1 MNLMF
6 FALSTA
12 GYGETV
18 IGLSLARQLEPLGVR
33 SHFVISPVSEQVLR
47 RSGIPFTTI
56 EPRMGRLVRL
66 LLDEEVAQFK
76 PDAIV
81 LSDYYTYTG
90 VFRERFGLDSWF
102 IEEYGVPILPID
114 IWEWDKTSCAVDM
127 FEEDRPTDKRILDM
141 DVLLRPV
148 PLAHPERAGRAYPFR
163 LWEGTERVTRRTKRH
178 LYETFGLRP
187 RDRLVLLTIAPW
199 QHMPEDKYLS
209 SIGTHVL
216 RGVPRLLAHYLAQL
230 PDTTHFLIIGE
241 APPELAALP
250 AGRVHALPPCSPA
263 RFTTMLGAADLV
275 LSLNIG
281 ATTLGRAVLSDIPA
295 VVLTNGFAVPDA
307 SAIGAVEARLGG
319 LTPAV
324 RSWLDGMLPLHQ
336 MRMWPLGFYDFLAP
350 ILSGNPYTGAFTDL
364 ELLDEPAVVRGI
376 ERALYDTAT
385 RDRLAAARAA
395 YLSILDT
402 QVDTRAVFAEAA
414 RHAGLTL

>member
-33 SHFVISPVSEQVLR
+33 SHFVISPVSEQVLK
-47 RSGIPFTTI
+47 RSGVPFTTI

-66 LLDEEVAQFK
+66 LVDEDVRQFK

-81 LSDYYTYTG
+81 LADYYTYTG

-127 FEEDRPTDKRILDM
+127 FAEDRPTDKKILDM
-141 DVLLRPV
+141 DVFLRPV
-148 PLAHPERAGRAYPFR
+148 PLAHPDREGRAYPFR

-178 LYETFGLRP
+178 LYETFGLGP

-199 QHMPEDKYLS
+199 QHMAEDKYLS

-230 PDTTHFLIIGE
+230 PDTTHFLIVGE
-241 APPELAALP
+241 VPPELAALP

-263 RFTTMLGAADLV
+263 RFTTMLGASDLV

-307 SAIGAVEARLGG
+307 LAIGEVEAKLGG

-324 RSWLDGMLPLHQ
+324 RSWLGDMLPLHQ
-336 MRMWPLGFYDFLAP
+336 MRMWPLGFWEFLEP
-350 ILSGNPYTGAFTDL
+350 ILAGNPYTGAFTDL
-364 ELLDEPAVVRGI
+364 ELLDEPAVVQGL
-376 ERALYDTAT
+376 ERTLYDPAT
-385 RDRLAAARAA
+385 RDRLAAGRAQ
-395 YLSILDT
+395 YLSILDA
-402 QVDTRAVFAEAA
+402 QVDTRSVFAAAAA
-414 RHAGLTL
+414 RVGLVL

>member
-66 LLDEEVAQFK
+66 LLDEEVSQFK

-81 LSDYYTYTG
+81 LSDYYTFTG
-90 VFRERFGLDSWF
+90 VFRERFGLESWF

-114 IWEWDKTSCAVDM
+114 IWEWDKTSCSVDM
-127 FEEDRPTDKRILDM
+127 FTEDRAADKRILDM

-148 PLAHPERAGRAYPFR
+148 PLAHPEREGRAYPFR
-163 LWEGTERVTRRTKRH
+163 LWEGTERVSRRTKHH
-178 LYETFGLRP
+178 LHTTFGLGP
-187 RDRLVLLTIAPW
+187 KDRLVLLTIAPW

-216 RGVPRLLAHYLAQL
+216 RGVPRLLARYLAQL
-230 PDTTHFLIIGE
+230 PDTTHFLLVGE
-241 APPELAALP
+241 VPPELAALP
-250 AGRVHALPPCSPA
+250 AMRVHALPPCSPA
-263 RFTTMLGAADLV
+263 RFTTMLGASDLV

-295 VVLTNGFAVPDA
+295 VVLTNSLAVPDA
-307 SAIGAVEARLGG
+307 AAIGAAEARLGG

-324 RSWLDGMLPLHQ
+324 RSWLEGMLPLHQ
-336 MRMWPLGFYDFLAP
+336 MRMWPLGFHDFLEP
-350 ILSGNPYTGAFTDL
+350 ILKDNPYTGAFTDL
-364 ELLDEPAVVRGI
+364 ELLDEPAVVQGI
-376 ERALYDTAT
+376 EQALYDTAT
-385 RDRLAAARAA
+385 RDRLAAARAE
-395 YLSILDT
+395 YLTILDT
-402 QVDTRAVFAEAA
+402 QVDTRAAFAAA
-414 RHAGLTL
+414 ATRVGLTL

>member
-33 SHFVISPVSEQVLR
+33 SHFVISPVSEQVLK
-47 RSGIPFTTI
+47 RSGVPFTTI

-66 LLDEEVAQFK
+66 LVDEDVGQFR

-81 LSDYYTYTG
+81 LADYYTYTG
-90 VFRERFGLDSWF
+90 VFRERFGLNSWF

-114 IWEWDKTSCAVDM
+114 IWEWDKTSFAVDM

-141 DVLLRPV
+141 DVFLRPV
-148 PLAHPERAGRAYPFR
+148 PLAHPEREGRAYPFR

-178 LYETFGLRP
+178 LYETFGLGP

-199 QHMPEDKYLS
+199 QHMAEDKYLS

-216 RGVPRLLAHYLAQL
+216 RGVPQLLAHYLAQL

-241 APPELAALP
+241 VPPALAALP

-263 RFTTMLGAADLV
+263 RFTTMLGASDLV

-307 SAIGAVEARLGG
+307 ATIGEVEARLGG
-319 LTPAV
+319 LTPTV
-324 RSWLDGMLPLHQ
+324 RSWLEGMLPLHQ
-336 MRMWPLGFYDFLAP
+336 MRMWPLGFHEFLEP
-350 ILSGNPYTGAFTDL
+350 ILKDNPYTDAFTDL
-364 ELLDEPAVVRGI
+364 ELLDEPAVVQGL
-376 ERALYDTAT
+376 ERTLYDPAT
-385 RDRLAAARAA
+385 RDRLAAGRAG
-395 YLSILDT
+395 YLSILDA

-414 RHAGLTL
+414 RHAGLVL

>member
-47 RSGIPFTTI
+47 RSGVPFTTI

-66 LLDEEVAQFK
+66 LVDEDVRQFK

-81 LSDYYTYTG
+81 LADYYTYTG

-127 FEEDRPTDKRILDM
+127 FEEDRPTDKKILDM
-141 DVLLRPV
+141 DVFLRPV
-148 PLAHPERAGRAYPFR
+148 PLAHPDREGRAYPFR

-178 LYETFGLRP
+178 LYETFGLGS

-199 QHMPEDKYLS
+199 QHMAEDKYLS

-241 APPELAALP
+241 VPPELAALP
-250 AGRVHALPPCSPA
+250 GSRVHALPPCSPA
-263 RFTTMLGAADLV
+263 RFTTMLGASDLV

-307 SAIGAVEARLGG
+307 VAIGEVEAKLGG
-319 LTPAV
+319 LTSGV
-324 RSWLDGMLPLHQ
+324 RSWLGDMLPLHQ
-336 MRMWPLGFYDFLAP
+336 MRMWPLGFWEFLEP
-350 ILSGNPYTGAFTDL
+350 ILAGNPYTGAFTDL
-364 ELLDEPAVVRGI
+364 ELLDEPAVVQGL
-376 ERALYDTAT
+376 ERALYDPAT
-385 RDRLAAARAA
+385 RDRLAAGRAQ
-395 YLSILDT
+395 YLSILDA
-402 QVDTRAVFAEAA
+402 QVDTRSVFAAAAA
-414 RHAGLTL
+414 RVGLVL

>member
-47 RSGIPFTTI
+47 RSGVPFTTI

-66 LLDEEVAQFK
+66 LVDEDVRQFK

-81 LSDYYTYTG
+81 LADYYTYTG

-127 FEEDRPTDKRILDM
+127 FEEDRPTDKKILDM
-141 DVLLRPV
+141 DVFLRPV
-148 PLAHPERAGRAYPFR
+148 PLAHPDREGRAYPFR

-178 LYETFGLRP
+178 LYETFGLGS

-199 QHMPEDKYLS
+199 QHMAEDKYLS

-241 APPELAALP
+241 VPPELAALP
-250 AGRVHALPPCSPA
+250 GSRVHALPPCSPA
-263 RFTTMLGAADLV
+263 RFTTMLGASDLV

-307 SAIGAVEARLGG
+307 AAIGSVEAKLGG
-319 LTPAV
+319 LTSGV
-324 RSWLDGMLPLHQ
+324 RSWLGDMLPLHQ
-336 MRMWPLGFYDFLAP
+336 MRMWPLGFWEFLEP
-350 ILSGNPYTGAFTDL
+350 ILAGNPYTGAFTDL
-364 ELLDEPAVVRGI
+364 ELLDEPAVVQGL
-376 ERALYDTAT
+376 ERALYDPAT
-385 RDRLAAARAA
+385 RDRLAAGRAQ
-395 YLSILDT
+395 YLSILDA
-402 QVDTRAVFAEAA
+402 QVDTRSVFAAAAA
-414 RHAGLTL
+414 RVGLVL

>member
-33 SHFVISPVSEQVLR
+33 SHFVISPVSEQVLK
-47 RSGIPFTTI
+47 RSGVPFTTI

-66 LLDEEVAQFK
+66 LVDEDVRQFK

-81 LSDYYTYTG
+81 LADYYTYTG

-127 FEEDRPTDKRILDM
+127 FAEDRPTDKKILDM
-141 DVLLRPV
+141 DVFLRPV
-148 PLAHPERAGRAYPFR
+148 PLAHPDREGRAYPFR

-178 LYETFGLRP
+178 LYETFGLGP

-199 QHMPEDKYLS
+199 QHMAEDKYLS

-230 PDTTHFLIIGE
+230 PDTTHFLIIGSV
-241 APPELAALP
+241 PPELAALP

-263 RFTTMLGAADLV
+263 RFTTMLGASDLV

-307 SAIGAVEARLGG
+307 VAIGEVEAKLGG

-324 RSWLDGMLPLHQ
+324 RSWLGDMLPLHQ
-336 MRMWPLGFYDFLAP
+336 MRMWPLGFWEFLEP
-350 ILSGNPYTGAFTDL
+350 ILAGNPYTGAFTDL
-364 ELLDEPAVVRGI
+364 ELLDEPAVVQGL
-376 ERALYDTAT
+376 ERTLYDPAT
-385 RDRLAAARAA
+385 RDRLAAGRAQ
-395 YLSILDT
+395 YLSILDA
-402 QVDTRAVFAEAA
+402 QVDTRSVFAAAAA
-414 RHAGLTL
+414 RVGLVL

>member
-47 RSGIPFTTI
+47 RSGVPFTTV

-66 LLDEEVAQFK
+66 LVDEDVRQFK

-81 LSDYYTYTG
+81 LADYYTYTG

-127 FEEDRPTDKRILDM
+127 FEEDRPTDKKILDM
-141 DVLLRPV
+141 DVFLRPV
-148 PLAHPERAGRAYPFR
+148 PLAHPDREGRAYPFR

-178 LYETFGLRP
+178 LYETFGLGS

-199 QHMPEDKYLS
+199 QHMAEDKYLS

-241 APPELAALP
+241 VPPELAALP
-250 AGRVHALPPCSPA
+250 GSRVHALPPCSPA
-263 RFTTMLGAADLV
+263 RFTTMLGASDLV

-307 SAIGAVEARLGG
+307 VAIGEVEAKLGG
-319 LTPAV
+319 LTSGV
-324 RSWLDGMLPLHQ
+324 RSWLGDMLPLHQ
-336 MRMWPLGFYDFLAP
+336 MRMWPLGFWEFLEP

-364 ELLDEPAVVRGI
+364 ELLDEPAVVQGL
-376 ERALYDTAT
+376 ERALYDPAT
-385 RDRLAAARAA
+385 RDRLAAGRAQ
-395 YLSILDT
+395 YLSILDA
-402 QVDTRAVFAEAA
+402 QVDTRSVFAAAAA
-414 RHAGLTL
+414 RVGLAL